1 MAHKKQYWKDTLQT
15 AKPERSGFDSSN
27 DQEQQKKQAR
37 VMYNRRKLEKDIKR
51 YIKNGRINSK
61 AIERIGRQHGFYIG
75 ESPFRESKVSHEDA

>member
-1 MAHKKQYWKDTLQT
+1 MAYKKQYWKDTLQT

>member
-1 MAHKKQYWKDTLQT
+1 MAYKKQYWKDTLQT

-51 YIKNGRINSK
+51 YIKNDRINSN

-75 ESPFRESKVSHEDA
+75 ESLFRESKVSHEDA